1 MPEEKI
7 KIKNLEERI
16 DAAKDQIAEKNSPNI
31 KPSQLGQVMKLVVEI
46 VAAMAIGIGI
56 GLILDTYFSTRPLF
70 TIIFFLLGSLAG
82 ILNVFR
88 VAKSMQNN

>member
-1 MPEEKI
+1 MPEEKV
-7 KIKNLEERI
+7 KLKNLEERI
-16 DAAKDQIAEKNSPNI
+16 DAAKDQMADKNSPNI
-31 KPSQLGQVMKLVVEI
+31 MPSQLGKVIKLVVEI

-56 GLILDTYFSTRPLF
+56 GLILDNYFSTRPLF

>member
-31 KPSQLGQVMKLVVEI
+31 KPSQLGQVMKLVVE
-46 VAAMAIGIGI
+46 AIDK
-56 GLILDTYFSTRPLF
+56 LMLKMSYRK
-70 TIIFFLLGSLAG
+70 A
-82 ILNVFR
+82 
-88 VAKSMQNN
+88 